1 MQSLFG
7 DQISLNNVLQGNSL
21 SLFLEVFSDHFSALI
36 RYDAEVFAGPFG
48 TGGDLLVGFS

>member
-48 TGGDLLVGFS
+48 TGGDW